1 MRDYGRHCDW
11 NDPENSELL
20 NGPAR
25 LRHLTVKNEHRIP
38 LTTRPGSREGLEA
51 IMSTIDLRA
60 ERETGS
66 RGFFW
71 GKPPSV
77 G

>member
-1 MRDYGRHCDW
+1 MRDYGHHCDW